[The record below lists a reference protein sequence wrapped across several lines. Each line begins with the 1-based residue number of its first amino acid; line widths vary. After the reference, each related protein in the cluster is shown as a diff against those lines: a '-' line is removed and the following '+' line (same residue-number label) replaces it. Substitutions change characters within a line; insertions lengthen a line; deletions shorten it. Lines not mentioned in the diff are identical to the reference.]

1 MGMLNI
7 AICDDD
13 IQTTG
18 QLEMLIQNI
27 AKKNFIDADI
37 EVFWN
42 GESLTDAV
50 VAGDSFDIIYLDIEM
65 DKEDGISAAK
75 KIRIYDK
82 NVLIIYVTSH
92 ENHMKESFAVRPFQ
106 FLVKPVN
113 ENQMEACF
121 KAAYEDICSGD
132 FYFRYSYQRMNHKV
146 LIRDILYF
154 ESNKRKVFIVTGE
167 ETFELYGKLNEIENS
182 LKACKV
188 SFLRVHQSFLVNYKH
203 VKGQSY
209 DFVVMDNG
217 KKISI
222 SEDRRKM
229 ISEQYCSME
238 DTYYVDE

>member
-1 MGMLNI
+1 MEMLNI

-13 IQTTG
+13 IQITG
-18 QLEMLIQNI
+18 QIESLILNI
-27 AKKNFIDADI
+27 AKRNYVDVETD
-37 EVFWN
+37 VFWN
-42 GESLTDAV
+42 GESLADAV
-50 VAGDSFDIIYLDIEM
+50 AAGDRFDIIYLDIEM

-75 KIRIYDK
+75 RIRKYDK
-82 NVLIIYVTSH
+82 NVLVIYITSH
-92 ENHMKESFAVRPFQ
+92 ENHMKESFVVRPFQ
-106 FLVKPVN
+106 FLVKPVS
-113 ENQMEACF
+113 EKQMETCF
-121 KAAYEDICSGD
+121 MAAYEDINNGD

-182 LKACKV
+182 LKVCKV